1 MFPRDSSALI
11 HLITS
16 CKAVSEKFEV
26 VPCQA
31 ITNRQLRI
39 PLWCGAVGVSEVEVE
54 RCGCFGG
61 GDCSVD
67 LVPLGLA
74 GYAPPGRPGGT

>member
-54 RCGCFGG
+54 R
-61 GDCSVD
+61 
-67 LVPLGLA
+67 A
-74 GYAPPGRPGGT
+74 